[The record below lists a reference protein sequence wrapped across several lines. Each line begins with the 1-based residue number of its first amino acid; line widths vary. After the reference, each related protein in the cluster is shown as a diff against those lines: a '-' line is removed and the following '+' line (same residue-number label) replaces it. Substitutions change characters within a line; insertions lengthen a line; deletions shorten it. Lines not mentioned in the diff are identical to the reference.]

1 METGER
7 VPSLLRG
14 RYEPREHVGRGTR
27 STLLRAFDHQHNR
40 EVALKIRP
48 ARSAA
53 DRERLLAET
62 RTLLALRPYAGLPV
76 VREGFFQAN
85 DHVLIVDWVE
95 GSSLAKVL
103 ADQGDPGLTP
113 MLAVSYLAQLAQA
126 LDHLHAHGRPIVHG
140 NVKPDNAVLTP
151 EGQVVLVDFGLV
163 DAGGG
168 ATASGYVAPEVAAG
182 EPPTPA
188 ADVYGLAATAI
199 ALLTGSPP
207 RGEVSWEGVDPV
219 LAGALDRAVRRG
231 LATDPARRPRRAGE
245 LVQRLR
251 GALAS
256 ALPTGV
262 VTFCLTDIEGSAAL
276 WDAHAQA
283 MGEVIARSEAIV
295 AEAVESAGGRLI
307 KARGEGDSTLSVF
320 RRATD
325 AAAAAVNLQGAL
337 ARERWPEDIELR
349 MRAALHTGEAELREG
364 DYYGPIL
371 NRAARLRELARG
383 GQILCSRA
391 TAELISDELPGG
403 ATLEEVGERRLRS
416 LSRPEFVY
424 ALAHPDLPP
433 SPAPSPVPAQTR
445 VRPSGL
451 EAAEAVTAST
461 PGSGFVG
468 RQQEWDQARSA
479 LQSSFRG
486 QGQLLLVAGEAGIG
500 KSRLVG
506 ELAALAAQTPAQ
518 VLWGRCYE
526 GEALPAFWP
535 WVEVVRALVERHRGP
550 GLRDALGS
558 GAAYVAQIVPEVK
571 EIFPELE
578 PPALLD
584 AEAARFHLYDALT
597 RLLVYLAGEVPMVV
611 ILEDLHWA
619 DAASLRLL
627 GYLAPRLGDAAIL
640 LVGTYRPVEATPDH
654 PLAQALASLAR
665 QTVTRRVALDGLDRG
680 EVGSFIAATT
690 GSPPSKALV
699 AAVHKRTEGNPF
711 FIIEL
716 LRLVETRGGRLSPEA
731 VSASG
736 VPAGVGE
743 VVAQRVACL
752 PEKASQLLTVAAVVG
767 EEFSLGLVADSL
779 DLNNQEALGLVEAAL
794 LAGLVGEV
802 PDQPGSFC
810 FSHALI
816 REVLYEAPT
825 ALRRAYLHR
834 RVGDALEHELEV
846 AGGDIVLVELAHHFY
861 RAAPVGGSDKAIS
874 YALRASDQATQRFA
888 YDQAEEQLRRAL
900 ELVES
905 LPPGPERS
913 RRELSVQLR
922 LVYHVRG
929 RAVPESGE
937 TATRAWE
944 LAQDLGDAEELLASC
959 WRVANIHLLRG

>member
-1 METGER
+1 
-7 VPSLLRG
+7 
-14 RYEPREHVGRGTR
+14 
-27 STLLRAFDHQHNR
+27 
-40 EVALKIRP
+40 
-48 ARSAA
+48 
-53 DRERLLAET
+53 
-62 RTLLALRPYAGLPV
+62 
-76 VREGFFQAN
+76 
-85 DHVLIVDWVE
+85 
-95 GSSLAKVL
+95 
-103 ADQGDPGLTP
+103 
-113 MLAVSYLAQLAQA
+113 
-126 LDHLHAHGRPIVHG
+126 
-140 NVKPDNAVLTP
+140 
-151 EGQVVLVDFGLV
+151 
-163 DAGGG
+163 
-168 ATASGYVAPEVAAG
+168 
-182 EPPTPA
+182 
-188 ADVYGLAATAI
+188 
-199 ALLTGSPP
+199 
-207 RGEVSWEGVDPV
+207 
-219 LAGALDRAVRRG
+219 
-231 LATDPARRPRRAGE
+231 
-245 LVQRLR
+245 
-251 GALAS
+251 
-256 ALPTGV
+256 
-262 VTFCLTDIEGSAAL
+262 
-276 WDAHAQA
+276 
-283 MGEVIARSEAIV
+283 IV

-337 ARERWPEDIELR
+337 AREPWPEDVELR

-383 GQILCSRA
+383 GQILCSLA

-461 PGSGFVG
+461 PGSGSVG

-506 ELAALAAQTPAQ
+506 ELAALAAQTSAQ

-558 GAAYVAQIVPEVK
+558 GAAYVAQISPEVK
-571 EIFPELE
+571 ENYPELE
-578 PPALLD
+578 TPALLD

-680 EVGSFIAATT
+680 EVGSFSAATP
-690 GSPPSKALV
+690 GSPPAEAPV
-699 AAVHKRTEGNPF
+699 A
-711 FIIEL
+711 
-716 LRLVETRGGRLSPEA
+716 
-731 VSASG
+731 
-736 VPAGVGE
+736 
-743 VVAQRVACL
+743 
-752 PEKASQLLTVAAVVG
+752 
-767 EEFSLGLVADSL
+767 
-779 DLNNQEALGLVEAAL
+779 AAL

-874 YALRASDQATQRFA
+874 YALRASDQAMQRFA

-900 ELVES
+900 ELGES
-905 LPPGPERS
+905 LAP
-913 RRELSVQLR
+913 
-922 LVYHVRG
+922 
-929 RAVPESGE
+929 
-937 TATRAWE
+937 
-944 LAQDLGDAEELLASC
+944 
-959 WRVANIHLLRG
+959 

>member
-151 EGQVVLVDFGLV
+151 EAQVVLVDFGLV

-295 AEAVESAGGRLI
+295 AEAVESAAGRLI

-320 RRATD
+320 RCDRANMQ
-325 AAAAAVNLQGAL
+325 VFGNLDV
-337 ARERWPEDIELR
+337 RWP
-349 MRAALHTGEAELREG
+349 H
-364 DYYGPIL
+364 IL
-371 NRAARLRELARG
+371 
-383 GQILCSRA
+383 
-391 TAELISDELPGG
+391 
-403 ATLEEVGERRLRS
+403 
-416 LSRPEFVY
+416 
-424 ALAHPDLPP
+424 
-433 SPAPSPVPAQTR
+433 
-445 VRPSGL
+445 
-451 EAAEAVTAST
+451 
-461 PGSGFVG
+461 
-468 RQQEWDQARSA
+468 
-479 LQSSFRG
+479 
-486 QGQLLLVAGEAGIG
+486 
-500 KSRLVG
+500 
-506 ELAALAAQTPAQ
+506 
-518 VLWGRCYE
+518 
-526 GEALPAFWP
+526 
-535 WVEVVRALVERHRGP
+535 
-550 GLRDALGS
+550 
-558 GAAYVAQIVPEVK
+558 
-571 EIFPELE
+571 
-578 PPALLD
+578 
-584 AEAARFHLYDALT
+584 
-597 RLLVYLAGEVPMVV
+597 
-611 ILEDLHWA
+611 
-619 DAASLRLL
+619 
-627 GYLAPRLGDAAIL
+627 
-640 LVGTYRPVEATPDH
+640 
-654 PLAQALASLAR
+654 
-665 QTVTRRVALDGLDRG
+665 
-680 EVGSFIAATT
+680 
-690 GSPPSKALV
+690 
-699 AAVHKRTEGNPF
+699 
-711 FIIEL
+711 
-716 LRLVETRGGRLSPEA
+716 
-731 VSASG
+731 
-736 VPAGVGE
+736 
-743 VVAQRVACL
+743 
-752 PEKASQLLTVAAVVG
+752 
-767 EEFSLGLVADSL
+767 
-779 DLNNQEALGLVEAAL
+779 
-794 LAGLVGEV
+794 
-802 PDQPGSFC
+802 
-810 FSHALI
+810 
-816 REVLYEAPT
+816 
-825 ALRRAYLHR
+825 
-834 RVGDALEHELEV
+834 
-846 AGGDIVLVELAHHFY
+846 
-861 RAAPVGGSDKAIS
+861 
-874 YALRASDQATQRFA
+874 
-888 YDQAEEQLRRAL
+888 
-900 ELVES
+900 
-905 LPPGPERS
+905 
-913 RRELSVQLR
+913 
-922 LVYHVRG
+922 
-929 RAVPESGE
+929 
-937 TATRAWE
+937 
-944 LAQDLGDAEELLASC
+944 
-959 WRVANIHLLRG
+959 